1 MFFYSRAKKSIK
13 KIILDL
19 FFVPGVGFSHY
30 PDYTMIL
37 QHIRNIVLSIS
48 NNFSTNFR
56 RILNGFG
63 RERRIFES
71 SRHCGRCR
79 IRSQDLCPQKS
90 VALPMGH
97 HISEKVK
104 NLLVFFF
111 LLLTAGNSRVEHCLL
126 LRARCR

>member
-1 MFFYSRAKKSIK
+1 MALEEKDVFLNRQDI
-13 KIILDL
+13 
-19 FFVPGVGFSHY
+19 VG
-30 PDYTMIL
+30 DA
-37 QHIRNIVLSIS
+37 
-48 NNFSTNFR
+48 
-56 RILNGFG
+56 GFDPRTSG
-63 RERRIFES
+63 
-71 SRHCGRCR
+71 
-79 IRSQDLCPQKS
+79 PQKS